1 MAPNGLSRFLHPHR
15 HDDES
20 DAQFAP
26 DGRNLSDTSHPDYDP
41 GTDPE
46 LRLRVT
52 HTAQESI
59 HQTIQEEDRR
69 RFRRR
74 NPPHSAAAS
83 PLSPSLK
90 SKISIFSRNKSRRGT
105 VSEPGTPVEPDAH
118 PTPTFD
124 APDDRDGRAELERQR
139 THANAAAEAEESAR
153 RQERQDGKKV
163 KGKKGCKKDRSQAE
177 KEAERRAVYVNLA
190 GAATD
195 PKEYERNKVRTSKY
209 SLISFVPKVSKTA
222 CSSSFWP
229 LRCANAVVRL
239 RRT

>member
-15 HDDES
+15 HDDER

-26 DGRNLSDTSHPDYDP
+26 DGRNLSDTNHPDYDP
-41 GTDPE
+41 ATDPE
-46 LRLRVT
+46 LCLRVT

-74 NPPHSAAAS
+74 NPPASSSS
-83 PLSPSLK
+83 PLSPTLK

-118 PTPTFD
+118 QTPTFES
-124 APDDRDGRAELERQR
+124 PDDRDDRAELERMR

-163 KGKKGCKKDRSQAE
+163 KGKKGCSKDESQAE
-177 KEAERRAVYVNLA
+177 KELNRRAVYVNLA

-195 PKEYERNKVRTSKY
+195 PKGYERNKVRTSKY
-209 SLISFVPKVSKTA
+209 SLISFVPKVSRQHQSCISIKSA
-222 CSSSFWP
+222 S
-229 LRCANAVVRL
+229 
-239 RRT
+239 